1 MSKYYYLISGLPAI
15 TPDDHKPAYTV
26 AEFKTEITTVLS
38 EQDQKLADWFFLPY
52 DNRNLLAYLRNTP
65 RYVFDE
71 RGVYT
76 EEIIKEICDSMES
89 EDRVSENIRVP
100 DYLIEFIRDYY
111 ERFGD
116 TEVSEYNVLWE
127 DRISAMY
134 YHEAMTCGNTFLS
147 SWFEM
152 NLNIGNVMTA
162 VNIRRHGLDREDY
175 IIGDNEVAEQLRHS
189 SAHDFNLGNS
199 SDYMAE
205 LVQIAEERDLMV
217 RERRTDVLRWNW
229 LEEHTFFK
237 TFDIESVL
245 SYLIRLEMLE
255 RWAGLDKVKGE
266 ETFRRLVTEMK
277 RESQDTLNEFK
288 ENNK

>member
-15 TPDDHKPAYTV
+15 TLDDHKTAYTV
-26 AEFKTEITTVLS
+26 SEFKTEITTVLS
-38 EQDQKLADWFFLPY
+38 GRDQKLADWFFLQY

-65 RYVFDE
+65 CYIFDE
-71 RGVYT
+71 RGIYT

-89 EDRVSENIRVP
+89 EDRPPENMRVP

-127 DRISAMY
+127 DRLSAMY
-134 YHEAMTCGNTFLS
+134 YHEAMTCGNAFLS

-162 VNIRRHGLDREDY
+162 VNARRHGLDKEDY
-175 IIGDNEVAEQLRHS
+175 IIGENEVAEQLRHS
-189 SAHDFNLGNS
+189 SARDFNLGNS
-199 SDYMAE
+199 PDYIAE
-205 LVQIAEERDLMV
+205 LVQIAEEQDLMV

-245 SYLIRLEMLE
+245 SYLLRLEMLE
-255 RWAGLDKVKGE
+255 RWTGLDKVKGE

-277 RESQDTLNEFK
+277 QESQDTLNEFK

>member
-15 TPDDHKPAYTV
+15 TLDDHKPAYTV
-26 AEFKTEITTVLS
+26 SEFKTEITTVLS
-38 EQDQKLADWFFLPY
+38 GSDQKLADWFFLQY

-65 RYVFDE
+65 CYIFDE
-71 RGVYT
+71 RGIYT
-76 EEIIKEICDSMES
+76 EEIIKEICESMES
-89 EDRVSENIRVP
+89 EDRPPENTRVP
-100 DYLIEFIRDYY
+100 DYLIEFVRDYY

-127 DRISAMY
+127 DRLSAMY

-162 VNIRRHGLDREDY
+162 VNARRHGLDKEDY

-189 SAHDFNLGNS
+189 SARDFNLGNS
-199 SDYMAE
+199 PDYIAE
-205 LVQIAEERDLMV
+205 LVQIAEEQDLMV

-245 SYLIRLEMLE
+245 SYLLRLEMLE
-255 RWAGLDKVKGE
+255 RWTKLDKVKGE
-266 ETFRRLVTEMK
+266 ETFRRLVTDMK